1 MARIGETVERT
12 STDAHPNIFSFWYFC
27 SSSLVLTLSLRLT
40 PRSSFRSDD
49 IIESVTKMTIPE
61 IFAEEGEDGFRE
73 VETSVLAE
81 VAAYKKCVVA
91 TGGGI
96 VKLRENWMHLRN
108 GVVLCLSG
116 PASLLA
122 RRVVVGGGK
131 VIVIITKS
139 TLTHRSQNHL
149 TSFVHKENERTTLT

>member
-1 MARIGETVERT
+1 
-12 STDAHPNIFSFWYFC
+12 
-27 SSSLVLTLSLRLT
+27 
-40 PRSSFRSDD
+40 
-49 IIESVTKMTIPE
+49 MTIPE

-96 VKLRENWMHLRN
+96 IKRRENWMHLRN

-131 VIVIITKS
+131 VIVIIITKS
-139 TLTHRSQNHL
+139 TLTHRSQKHL